1 MGHAALLMDS
11 QVMKKTMLVKV
22 ARLRAKRA
30 PIIMARFVMQAR
42 RICTRFPVQPPLF
55 PLELLPRRRKS
66 VGQVD
71 IRNVGLGTCRV
82 ERRRASDY
90 RGGITASSEKVLLLA
105 QRRPSMPKGGF
116 KLQHILRPVMQQ
128 PLPPEF
134 LD

>member
-1 MGHAALLMDS
+1 MDS
-11 QVMKKTMLVKV
+11 QVMKKTILVKV

-30 PIIMARFVMQAR
+30 PIIMARFVVQAR

-55 PLELLPRRRKS
+55 PLELLLRRRKS

-71 IRNVGLGTCRV
+71 IRNGGLGTCRV

-90 RGGITASSEKVLLLA
+90 RGSITANSEMVLLLA
-105 QRRPSMPKGGF
+105 QRRPSMPKRDF
-116 KLQHILRPVMQQ
+116 ELQHIFWPMMQQ
-128 PLPPEF
+128 PLPAKF